1 MIFII
6 LAIIGFVL
14 YVVGQ
19 RILSLV
25 IFFFF
30 ITNGYQFLPLELFET
45 EIGIKQALDYAIIQA
60 FLIFIFCLIK
70 DYRVLSIKDNF
81 VNRWLLF
88 FILTFGVII
97 VFNILI
103 LGIPVGQVLKT
114 IRPYILLSVFYS
126 FRVLSTKDFQTIKN
140 FLMLVTV
147 LQCFLFI
154 AQVFL
159 NEQFLNGYF
168 GGSKM
173 EIGEIELTRCYNIPM
188 LLPYFLFQALFSTS
202 NKSKDSFKVFTQ
214 ILFFFT
220 LLMPMHRSWILSLLT
235 VVMYGIFLKANTQKK
250 LVKYILLFG
259 IFLLPIGGMILDR
272 FQSSN
277 IKEDINSATSG
288 SFEDFDFDLD
298 SENTLFY
305 RVAHLYERLFYISE
319 DWKTLLWG
327 GGLMTEESDEAKD
340 LNFFVTFYSNE
351 TRTEMMISTP
361 DIAWSMMF
369 FRLGTVGTLFYMF
382 FYCSL
387 MFFFYKYRKNLNM
400 AIGTYLF
407 LIFTIFTSFT
417 SVELITIWPLM
428 LPALDYAQGMAR
440 IKKDEL
446 STSMNETG
454 LI

>member
-1 MIFII
+1 MIFIL
-6 LAIIGFVL
+6 LAITGFVL

-19 RILSLV
+19 RVLSLV

-30 ITNGYQFLPLELFET
+30 ITNGYQFLPLEIFET

-60 FLIFIFCLIK
+60 FFIFIFCLIK
-70 DYRVLSIKDNF
+70 DYRLLFIKESI

-103 LGIPVGQVLKT
+103 LGIPIGQVIKT
-114 IRPYILLSVFYS
+114 VRPYILLSVFYS
-126 FRVLSTKDFQTIKN
+126 FRILSAKDYQTIKN

-154 AQVFL
+154 AQIFL
-159 NEQFLNGYF
+159 NEQILNGYF
-168 GGSKM
+168 GGGKI

-188 LLPYFLFQALFSTS
+188 LLPYFLFQALFAT
-202 NKSKDSFKVFTQ
+202 NNETKDNFKIFIQ

-235 VVMYGIFLKANTQKK
+235 VMMYGIFLKANTQKK

-259 IFLLPIGGMILDR
+259 ILLLPIGGVIIDR

-277 IKEDINSATSG
+277 IKEDIQSATSG

-305 RVAHLYERLFYISE
+305 RFAHLYERLFYISE
-319 DWKTLLWG
+319 DWKTLLLG
-327 GGLMTEESDEAKD
+327 GGLMAEESDEAKE

-351 TRTEMMISTP
+351 TRTEMVISTP

-369 FRLGTVGTLFYMF
+369 FRLGIMGTLFYMA

-387 MFFFYKYRKNLNM
+387 MIFFYKYRKDLNM

-428 LPALDYAQGMAR
+428 LPALDYAQGMA
-440 IKKDEL
+440 KVTKDDF
-446 STSMNETG
+446 STSTNEIG
-454 LI
+454 IL